1 MLARFP
7 SDIRKALVEALLALR
22 HLVVEPCLRILELRA
37 GVLSHYWGRAQVWL
51 ALRRP
56 LLLSV
61 LAIHE
66 TLRWRQHPRLIVILR
81 LITDGL
87 LV

>member
-7 SDIRKALVEALLALR
+7 SDIREALVEALLALR

-51 ALRRP
+51 ALRGP
-56 LLLSV
+56 LLNV